1 MSEELK
7 KENYFSTLYDVD
19 VRDKTKTKNGLS
31 YLSWATAW
39 AEVKRRFPDATYKIY
54 EQLITI
60 EDQVEGHTVTREVA
74 RPWFDDGSTGWVKTG
89 VIINGIEHI
98 EDLPIMDFKNK
109 SIEAS
114 KITSADANKSIQRS
128 LTKACARHGIGLY
141 IYQGEDLP
149 LELKEVEKLQ
159 GECMELIGKRS
170 ALSENTKKKVA
181 EVCKEALPEE
191 NGDPRLCNDSDV
203 LEALKKKLMAIRK
216 IA

>member
-7 KENYFSTLYDVD
+7 KENYFSSLYDVD

-60 EDQVEGHTVTREVA
+60 EDQIEGHTVTREVE

-128 LTKACARHGIGLY
+128 STKACARHGIGLY

-191 NGDPRLCNDSDV
+191 NGDPRLCNDSDI